1 MFESIKN
8 KKNLLGVEL
17 VNKGIIT
24 QPQLDEAIAYQRNH
38 PELKLGEIIDQ
49 LNLCDKVE
57 LLKVL
62 SEKIQ
67 IKSVIIDENVELDY
81 TKLLSRDTVVNY
93 KALPFEVN
101 GNNVKVAFADPEDT
115 KAVDSVK
122 LQLLNQGMEMEKYL
136 TLTSMIMDKV
146 KTVKSVQDKYVD
158 TNEKDTTILV
168 DNIVFTA
175 IKQRAS
181 DIHVE
186 PMENRVRIRYRID
199 GNLVTVSELPKQ
211 RQAMITGRIKSIANM
226 HQEITSDQD
235 GSIDSFDNYSIRV
248 SSQKNINGE
257 KFVLRLLKKN
267 GNVRKLF
274 DLGFPQDEEIVKKAF
289 DKRNSLIVVCAPTG
303 EGKTTTLYSILDY
316 VNRPDINVVTI
327 EDPVEIRM
335 PGVNQVEI
343 GHDIS
348 FAGALRTVLRQ
359 DPNIILV
366 GEIRDR
372 ETAQTAIES
381 GQTGHLVL
389 TTVHTIDAIEAI
401 TRIRKMGISDYDV
414 SAAIVTIISQRL
426 VRQLCPK
433 CKKKH
438 KMTAADKAYFEK
450 VSKLTGA
457 EFDLENATMYEPKGC
472 KECNNL
478 GYLERIGVFE
488 ILCFDDMIK
497 HMIASGASAI
507 DIRKYAMENTEYKPI
522 IVDAVE
528 KCLQGVTTIEEIE
541 KKIVI

>member
-17 VNKGIIT
+17 VNAGVIT
-24 QPQLDEAIAYQRNH
+24 QAQLDEAIAYQRNH
-38 PELKLGEIIDQ
+38 PELRIGEIIDT
-49 LNLCDKVE
+49 LNLCDKTR
-57 LLKVL
+57 LLEVL
-62 SEKIQ
+62 SEKLQ
-67 IKSVIIDENVELDY
+67 IKAVVIDESIDLDY
-81 TKLLSRDTVVNY
+81 TQLLSRDTVINY
-93 KALPFEVN
+93 KALPFQLN
-101 GNNVKVAFADPEDT
+101 GNTVKVAFANPEDS
-115 KAVDSVK
+115 KAVESVK
-122 LQLLNQGMEMEKYL
+122 LQLLNLGLEMEKYL

-146 KTVKSVQDKYVD
+146 KTVKNVQDKYVD

-168 DNIVFTA
+168 DNIVYTA

-181 DIHVE
+181 DIHIE
-186 PMENRVRIRYRID
+186 PLENKVRIRYRID
-199 GNLVTVSELPKQ
+199 GELVTVSELPKQ
-211 RQAMITGRIKSIANM
+211 RQAMIAGRIKSIANM

-235 GSIDSFDNYSIRV
+235 GSIDSFENYSIRV

-274 DLGFPQDEEIVKKAF
+274 DLGFPQDEELVRKAF
-289 DKRNSLIVVCAPTG
+289 DKRNSLIVICAPTG

-327 EDPVEIRM
+327 ENPVEIRM
-335 PGVNQVEI
+335 PGINQVEI
-343 GHDIS
+343 GYGIS

-366 GEIRDR
+366 GEIRDK

-438 KMTAADKAYFEK
+438 KMTAAEKTYFDR
-450 VSKLTGA
+450 VTKLTGV
-457 EFDLENATMYEPKGC
+457 EFDLGNANMYEPKGC
-472 KECNNL
+472 KACNNL
-478 GYLERIGVFE
+478 GYIDRIGVFE

-497 HMIASGASAI
+497 HMIASGESAI
-507 DIRKYAMENTEYKPI
+507 EIRKYAMEHTDYKPL
-522 IVDAVE
+522 IVDAVN
-528 KCLQGVTTIEEIE
+528 KCLQGLTTIEEIE